1 MDAGGGR
8 EGESALW
15 INEGGGG
22 KKRRA
27 DRLKFDI
34 LKTKTPAVVS

>member
-15 INEGGGG
+15 INEGGG